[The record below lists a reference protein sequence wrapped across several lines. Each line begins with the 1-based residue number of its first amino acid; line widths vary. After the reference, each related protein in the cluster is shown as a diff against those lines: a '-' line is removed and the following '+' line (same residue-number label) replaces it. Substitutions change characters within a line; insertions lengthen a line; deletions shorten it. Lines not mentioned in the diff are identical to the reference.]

1 MLGCRLVS
9 LFFSSVSD
17 NITNKCITT
26 RYFVKK
32 AFFSNTS
39 ITNNKI
45 KIMSDKVK
53 VCIVGSGNW

>member
-1 MLGCRLVS
+1 MLGCRSRLA
-9 LFFSSVSD
+9 LIFFSSVFD
-17 NITNKCITT
+17 NNTNKCTTT
-26 RYFVKK
+26 RYFTTK

-39 ITNNKI
+39 INKT